1 MKPKDESTIEDLELL
16 LNRHSSKFSRN
27 HQNIQDKQINT
38 REKDDFSILLRSIFI
53 LFSLAIFFV
62 AAIYYGI
69 INP

>member
-27 HQNIQDKQINT
+27 HQNIQDNQINT